1 MAKAKPTTLRDFD
14 HDQATLDLYISMAQS
29 AYEHSEQG
37 ARSLI
42 RVEDAG
48 YGDVCDQLRIG
59 ALVKILEDFPTNGVQ
74 RILDLVA
81 EGYTFAADQSVWF
94 SGTYPATMFTA
105 HVRKPQSE
113 QEVDLKRIADHV
125 TELYTNERKAKY
137 EAHVAAVAAE
147 TLRRAETASAKAAE
161 IAKQKALE
169 SATQEALSV
178 IGAFQ

>member
-42 RVEDAG
+42 LAEDAG

-59 ALVKILEDFPTNGVQ
+59 ALVKVLEDFPTHGVQ

-81 EGYTFAADQSVWF
+81 DGYTFAADQSVWF

-105 HVRKPQSE
+105 HVRKPAHM
-113 QEVDLKRIADHV
+113 QEADLQRIADYV
-125 TELYTNERKAKY
+125 TEQYNAERRARYDEHLK
-137 EAHVAAVAAE
+137 AVATE
-147 TLRRAETASAKAAE
+147 TLRRAETATAKAVE
-161 IAKQKALE
+161 IAKQRALE

-178 IGAFQ
+178 IGEFK